1 MHELLALESGNEILA
16 EFHKMFQGS
25 EFISLFTSKEE
36 VRGGSP
42 KVMEKG
48 GIWASASD
56 VFPVMDLEKF
66 SFPINVIVTDMLDD
80 APALRSGS
88 EYTEEI
94 ELRGVLVATIKDTSL
109 KDDTLPP
116 FHGDYDKIDYQL
128 HLFYPPTE
136 DGGNYEWNKVE
147 NLLDLIPKGMME
159 LNETTT
165 EGQESNKTMR
175 EMEEKYKIQ
184 GGKVTAYIHTV
195 NRLRKEYAKD
205 EKKKIRLPLEIMTT
219 FNVSLDAPLTR
230 KVFKTGAD
238 KKVYEIENLY
248 TYMDNNNI
256 FVWIPQMRTGLL
268 NWVFLP

>member
-1 MHELLALESGNEILA
+1 MHELLALEQGNEILA

-25 EFISLFTSKEE
+25 VHISLFTKMED
-36 VRGGSP
+36 VGRGSAE
-42 KVMEKG
+42 VMEMG
-48 GIWASASD
+48 GIWLPSEV
-56 VFPVMDLEKF
+56 VFPMMDLEKF
-66 SFPINVIVTDMLDD
+66 SFPVNVMFTDMLDN
-80 APALRSGS
+80 AP
-88 EYTEEI
+88 EFWTVET
-94 ELRGVLVATIKDTSL
+94 ELRGVLVASTNDKSL

-147 NLLDLIPKGMME
+147 NLLDLSPKGTME
-159 LNETTT
+159 LNKTTT
-165 EGQESNKTMR
+165 EGQASNKTMR
-175 EMEEKYKIQ
+175 EMGEKYKIQ

-195 NRLRKEYAKD
+195 NQIRKKYAKD

-230 KVFKTGAD
+230 KQLKTAAD
-238 KKVYEIENLY
+238 KRVYEIENLY
-248 TYMDNNNI
+248 TYMDDGNN
-256 FVWIPQMRTGLL
+256 FVWVPRMTTGLL